1 MDLINELITKFSNLL
16 MKVLPTSPFTAP
28 LKAFSQMEGLAYVNW
43 FLPISDC
50 IVVLTSWLSSLA
62 LYYMY
67 SAIMRHLNII

>member
-16 MKVLPTSPFTAP
+16 MKVLPTSPFTKP